1 MISGGVILFASFT
14 WNLLPATKWL
24 TGETTDATVILT
36 SFEWS
41 VTSWWSW
48 WQSVRWFFWNLRVEI
63 LKFGSPIIST
73 SFDRSGSGSSS
84 LSPTCHRC
92 LSFPHF
98 TGFHL
103 KSGLYNCLIKKTK
116 KVAKTA
122 LSIEV
127 ALLAWVSF
135 LFSRRYKGPDP
146 WTRLTQV
153 SLSFPPSPSVVLID
167 HPLIGF
173 RGILVVSTLFHFF
186 SFRVHRLHRLSSWP
200 ASP

>member
-1 MISGGVILFASFT
+1 MFASFT

-36 SFEWS
+36 SLEWS

-48 WQSVRWFFWNLRVEI
+48 WRSVRWFFWNLRVEI

-103 KSGLYNCLIKKTK
+103 KSGLYNCLINKTK
-116 KVAKTA
+116 KAVKIA
-122 LSIEV
+122 LSFEV

-173 RGILVVSTLFHFF
+173 RGILVLSSLFHIF